1 MTEDKVFVERHQI
14 SLKEVVITIQSWW
27 KHLIENKKT
36 LLFSSIAF
44 AIIGLIVSFFYN
56 PKFTARTSFV
66 LEGNKKSGLG
76 EYASFAARFGFSSNN
91 GSGLFQDDYNM
102 ITFLQSHTMM
112 IKTLYCKAL
121 FEGKQELLVKRYFDT
136 YKFNKEWSND
146 ARLANLK
153 FHEHPS
159 ERTLLEDSVVLF
171 FCKKIA
177 EKHLSVY
184 KPDKEEAVIEM
195 TMTTIDESFS
205 KFFNEILLENA
216 IRFYIDMQ
224 TKRSTE
230 NVVIL
235 QHQVDSVRG
244 LLNGALVGMAVSSD
258 ANPNINPALQRLRV
272 PSQKRLV
279 DVEMNKAILEE
290 LVKNLEIARIS
301 LRKEMPLVQVI
312 DKPILPL
319 EKTRITKLMGI
330 GFGFLI
336 GFFLSVFILTI
347 KYLYSRLMD

>member
-1 MTEDKVFVERHQI
+1 MSEEKVTIEQHQI
-14 SLKEVVITIQSWW
+14 SLKEVVQTIHEWW
-27 KHLIENKKT
+27 KYLFLKKSFVLYFS
-36 LLFSSIAF
+36 LLFS
-44 AIIGLIVSFFYN
+44 IIGLTVSFFFH

-76 EYASFAARFGFSSNN
+76 EYASFASRFGFSSSN
-91 GSGLFQDDYNM
+91 GNGLFQDDYNM
-102 ITFLQSHTMM
+102 MTFLQSQTMM
-112 IKTLYCKAL
+112 MKTLYSKAL
-121 FEGKQELLVKRYFDT
+121 FDNKEELLAKRYFDV
-136 YKFNKEWSND
+136 YAFNKEWSSD
-146 ARLANLK
+146 SRLTSLV
-153 FHEHPS
+153 FHENQS
-159 ERTLLEDSVVLF
+159 ERSLIEDSVIIY

-195 TMTTIDESFS
+195 TMTTIDEAFS
-205 KFFNEILLENA
+205 KSFNEILLDNA

-224 TKRSTE
+224 TKHSTE
-230 NVVIL
+230 NVMIL

-319 EKTRITKLMGI
+319 EKTRFSKLMGI
-330 GFGFLI
+330 GSGFLI
-336 GFFLSVFILTI
+336 GGLFSLFLLSINYAY
-347 KYLYSRLMD
+347 KRLMS